1 MSVPD
6 LPPDLLESLR
16 AVVAGELDTGLSPPV
31 TAMVT
36 EVRRRWGA
44 AVRAVLFYGSCLRTG
59 QDRDGLLDLYVLLG
73 SGAERRR
80 SRPAQLAAR
89 LLPPDVYYLE
99 TPFDGRRVRAKCA
112 LLELGRFERLTSPA
126 TFQPYFWARFAQPV
140 GLAFAAAGVRARIET
155 ALARAIAAL
164 YLAAR
169 PLVPAGTPARD
180 FWIAAFRA
188 TYATELRPE
197 RPDRPRELVD
207 RYPERYARLFA
218 LLEAAGLPLE
228 DPVRARRRWR
238 LRRLQGK
245 LLSVL
250 RLSKA
255 AFTFAGG
262 ADYLAWKIERH
273 SGVPVHLSP
282 FHRRHPF
289 LAALH
294 LGLRLYRAR
303 AFR

>member
-1 MSVPD
+1 LSAPD
-6 LPPDLLESLR
+6 LPSELLDSLR
-16 AVVAGELDTGLSPPV
+16 ALVAGELDVALPPPV
-31 TAMVT
+31 AAMVA
-36 EVRRRWGA
+36 EVRRRWGGT
-44 AVRAVLFYGSCLRTG
+44 VRAVLFYGSCLRAG
-59 QDRDGLLDLYVLLG
+59 RDGGGLLDLYVLT
-73 SGAERRR
+73 GAGTGPRRR
-80 SRPAQLAAR
+80 GTARLASR

-99 TPFDGRRVRAKCA
+99 VPFEGRRVRAKCA
-112 LLELGRFERLTSPA
+112 LLELGRFERLTSPV

-140 GLAFAAAGVRARIET
+140 GLAFAADGVRGRIET
-155 ALARAIAAL
+155 ALARAVGAL

-169 PLVPAGTPARD
+169 PLVPAGTSARD

-218 LLEAAGLPLE
+218 LLEEAGLPLA
-228 DPVRARRRWR
+228 DPVRARRDWR
-238 LRRLQGK
+238 LRRWQGK

-273 SGVPVHLSP
+273 SGVPVRLSP